1 MSTKYLLFTIVKIWR
16 FFAWQS
22 GGLSWQVPTGRR
34 DGRISQASDVSN
46 LPSPFDS
53 VDVQKE
59 KFTAKG
65 LNTQD
70 LVTLVGNYSRLCLRI
85 DTLYH
90 H

>member
-1 MSTKYLLFTIVKIWR
+1 
-16 FFAWQS
+16 
-22 GGLSWQVPTGRR
+22 VPTGRS

-46 LPSPFDS
+46 LPAPFDS
-53 VDVQKE
+53 VDVQKK

-70 LVTLVGNYSRLCLRI
+70 LVTLVGNYTYDFVYLH
-85 DTLYH
+85 TLDH